1 MKRFAQR
8 LGSLVAL
15 VLASSLLAFL
25 FLEAAPGDF
34 LSDAQLHP
42 QLSEASLRALRDRYQ
57 LDQPVAIRYVHW
69 LGGVAQGDWG
79 RSLARDLPVLPLVAS
94 RATQTLILAGGA
106 QAAAWILALALGW
119 AAARRPGGALDRSLS
134 LLASLL
140 LSVPEIVLALAA
152 LLLMMKLG
160 AGQTPLAPAF
170 IALVAA
176 TSPALW
182 RQTRAALLRAAE
194 EPFVEAARTHSIS
207 ERIVWTRYLLP
218 AAAPTLLSLAALS
231 IGGLLSTSLLVE
243 CVTAYPGL
251 GPLLLDA
258 VFARDAYV
266 VVGAVFLS
274 TLLWAT
280 GSLLADLAQWFIDP
294 RLRGTS

>member
-152 LLLMMKLG
+152 LLLM
-160 AGQTPLAPAF
+160 
-170 IALVAA
+170 
-176 TSPALW
+176 
-182 RQTRAALLRAAE
+182 
-194 EPFVEAARTHSIS
+194 
-207 ERIVWTRYLLP
+207 
-218 AAAPTLLSLAALS
+218 
-231 IGGLLSTSLLVE
+231 
-243 CVTAYPGL
+243 
-251 GPLLLDA
+251 
-258 VFARDAYV
+258 
-266 VVGAVFLS
+266 
-274 TLLWAT
+274 
-280 GSLLADLAQWFIDP
+280 
-294 RLRGTS
+294 